1 MLRFL
6 FVFSATTFSSYNPD
20 IAKKGACARGVTPF
34 RWGPRGGEENP
45 FLAPRCEV
53 HREAPRRAASP
64 LHGSFPYKPDEK

>member
-34 RWGPRGGEENP
+34 RLGSSPTKPGRFRG
-45 FLAPRCEV
+45 FV
-53 HREAPRRAASP
+53 
-64 LHGSFPYKPDEK
+64 GSSLSCILFYKLL